1 MKRYVFFVRDLIY
14 YLCFSFNLENGKCYK
29 VSVKTSNVMFGGT
42 DSKVIMSLF
51 GEKGETGKKYLR
63 FELYFT

>member
-1 MKRYVFFVRDLIY
+1 
-14 YLCFSFNLENGKCYK
+14 
-29 VSVKTSNVMFGGT
+29 MFGGT

>member
-1 MKRYVFFVRDLIY
+1 
-14 YLCFSFNLENGKCYK
+14 
-29 VSVKTSNVMFGGT
+29 MFGGT

-51 GEKGETGKKYLR
+51 GEKGETGKKYLS